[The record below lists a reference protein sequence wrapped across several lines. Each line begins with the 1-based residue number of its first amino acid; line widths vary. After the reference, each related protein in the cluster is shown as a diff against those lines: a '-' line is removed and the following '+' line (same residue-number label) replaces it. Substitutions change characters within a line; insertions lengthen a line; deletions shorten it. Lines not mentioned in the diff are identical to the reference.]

1 MGEYIEYL
9 RRHKE
14 VKRPRK
20 VEMAEKVVV
29 KVINVQGGEGILF
42 PCLMRVIVEKQMLN
56 ESSDISAGETCFG
69 EECISL
75 TTTSRHFLH
84 ASDFF
89 GTSPGTSL
97 HQILT

>member
-1 MGEYIEYL
+1 L

-20 VEMAEKVVV
+20 VEMAEKGVV
-29 KVINVQGGEGILF
+29 KVTNVQGDDGTFFL
-42 PCLMRVIVEKQMLN
+42 CSMRVIVEKQTLN
-56 ESSDISAGETCFG
+56 ESSDIFAGETCFG
-69 EECISL
+69 EEGISL
-75 TTTSRHFLH
+75 TTTSSHFLH

-97 HQILT
+97 PQNLT

>member
-1 MGEYIEYL
+1 
-9 RRHKE
+9 
-14 VKRPRK
+14 
-20 VEMAEKVVV
+20 MAEKGVV
-29 KVINVQGGEGILF
+29 KVINVQGDDGILF
-42 PCLMRVIVEKQMLN
+42 PCPMRVMVEKQMLN
-56 ESSDISAGETCFG
+56 ESSDISAGETCLG

-75 TTTSRHFLH
+75 TTTSSHFLH